1 MTTFAF
7 AGLLLACFAAVFNWR
22 AGLILCVIVAL
33 AQDPARKLTP
43 GGPVY
48 FVVFV
53 GMVFAAAWVG
63 AWINRVKLGPQ
74 VIYGWRQQLQT
85 PAMLFVGLLAVQAL
99 HSMARWENPMLPAIG
114 LIFYLAPVLAVV
126 FAHQFA
132 IRAGTSGIR
141 KFLWFY
147 VGASL
152 VWMLSVFAETNGVRS
167 PMLGEVG
174 VGQIIYSYGLNRKAA
189 SGFYRASEIAA
200 WHIAMVSCCL
210 FILLNGR
217 KLSLFKTVAVAAA
230 VLFLMYV
237 GVATGRRKMLVY
249 VVIFGGVYLCL
260 FAWFLRGKARLA
272 VFSLI
277 ASVLMSFAFLGLIP
291 EGSEGGF
298 NNETSTLGKRDVQA
312 AWTARALTV
321 FADIPERFHLLAYR
335 PVESAVDSFGWFG
348 AGLGSAAQG
357 AQHFG
362 GGSIKFGGAGEGGLG
377 KITMDLG
384 VPGVFLFL
392 FLIFTASRQIWRR
405 LQALSRGSRPH
416 ATMAFGFVALL
427 VANVAGFSVATQVYG
442 DVFVLLILGWSVGFV
457 LALPTVAYQ
466 EQLRAAAP
474 PVAAIGTIPLRRPVA
489 QGADFEPR
497 PRPIA
502 VSAVAGAALPPRGST

>member
-33 AQDPARKLTP
+33 AQDPARKLSP
-43 GGPVY
+43 GNSVY

-53 GMVFAAAWVG
+53 GFVFAAAWLG

-74 VIYGWRQQLQT
+74 VIHGWRQQLQM
-85 PAMLFVGLLAVQAL
+85 PAMLFVGLLAVQAM

-132 IRAGTSGIR
+132 VRAGTPGIR

-152 VWMLSVFAETNGVRS
+152 VWLLSVFAETNGVSSR
-167 PMLGEVG
+167 MLGEVG

-272 VFSLI
+272 VFGLI
-277 ASVLMSFAFLGLIP
+277 ASVLVSFAFLGLIP

-321 FADIPERFHLLAYR
+321 FADIPERFQLLAYR
-335 PVESAVDSFGWFG
+335 PIEWAVDGYGWFG

-362 GGSIKFGGAGEGGLG
+362 GGGIKFGGAGEGGLG

-392 FLIFTASRQIWRR
+392 FLIFTVARQIWSR
-405 LQALSRGSRPH
+405 LQALSRGSRAH

-474 PVAAIGTIPLRRPVA
+474 PVAAIGTIPLRRPVPQA
-489 QGADFEPR
+489 ADFDPR
-497 PRPIA
+497 PLPNP
-502 VSAVAGAALPPRGST
+502 VSIVAGVVLPPRGST